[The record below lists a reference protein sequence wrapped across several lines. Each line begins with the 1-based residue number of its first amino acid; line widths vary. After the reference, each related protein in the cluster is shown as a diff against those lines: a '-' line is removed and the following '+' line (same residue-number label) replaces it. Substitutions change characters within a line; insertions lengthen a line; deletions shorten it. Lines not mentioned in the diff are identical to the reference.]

1 MDKVTDNSPDVE
13 STESTEGHSQLLGLI
28 LAIRLQ
34 RRLQLELKMLVEAVE
49 HLVGPVKVLLRYMQ
63 PLNGLPRS

>member
-1 MDKVTDNSPDVE
+1 M
-13 STESTEGHSQLLGLI
+13 GLI

>member
-13 STESTEGHSQLLGLI
+13 STESTEGSFPTVGVDT
-28 LAIRLQ
+28 
-34 RRLQLELKMLVEAVE
+34 ELKMLVEAVE